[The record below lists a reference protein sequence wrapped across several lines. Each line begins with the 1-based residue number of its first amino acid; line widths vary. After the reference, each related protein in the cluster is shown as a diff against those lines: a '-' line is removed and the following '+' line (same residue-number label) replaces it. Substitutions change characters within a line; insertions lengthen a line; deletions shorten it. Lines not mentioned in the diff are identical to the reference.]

1 LGLAAAPEAID
12 QSFVEMTKARAEG
25 KALPSKQAMH
35 QLDASKDLSV
45 LQGSEAAMSNH
56 WLMNRGLDRLSV
68 TYVN

>member
-1 LGLAAAPEAID
+1 MTWRYLGAAPDAID

-45 LQGSEAAMSNH
+45 LKRIKAMSNQ
-56 WLMNRGLDRLSV
+56 WLMNRGLV
-68 TYVN
+68 